1 MSNLLQNDPDLL
13 EEFTN
18 FLPEMNDEHR
28 KRHPRTPTSAAD
40 RPVNNQPQKS
50 PIKSE
55 APPVRVVKLRFRA
68 YPWKFINCKKKEK
81 SHKNGNLENLKIEFV
96 NSKEKILKIS
106 KHFHFGCKSQKNR
119 F

>member
-55 APPVRVVKLRFRA
+55 APPVRVVKL
-68 YPWKFINCKKKEK
+68 KIMKNLTKMKNLK
-81 SHKNGNLENLKIEFV
+81 KNGNLENLKIEFV
-96 NSKEKILKIS
+96 Y
-106 KHFHFGCKSQKNR
+106 KNR
-119 F
+119 NYKNKNLENFNIFIFVENLKKINRF